1 MTKDTCE
8 NVNPVIVGDFV
19 DNGSLVAAPRNGGER
34 PISEAAVEYPRLV
47 GEYVEYGSPA
57 GRLREF
63 TVLLNDNREVVIR
76 GHAIEHRPGDTDT
89 DDPGSYGVVMHSG
102 GRDVLVALFRAC
114 EVRGIFDGAVRVS
127 RTSA

>member
-8 NVNPVIVGDFV
+8 NVSPVIIGDFV
-19 DNGSLVAAPRNGGER
+19 DNGSLVTAPRNGRQR

-47 GEYVEYGSPA
+47 GDIVEYGSPA
-57 GRLREF
+57 GKLREF

-76 GHAIEHRPGDTDT
+76 GHAIEHRPGDAATNDQ
-89 DDPGSYGVVMHSG
+89 GSYGVVMHSG
-102 GRDVLVALFRAC
+102 GRDVLVALFRAN
-114 EVRGIFDGAVRVS
+114 EIRGIFDGAVRVS